1 MDVINI
7 IINEIIDM
15 TSIRI
20 SLSQCIW
27 KGLIPAMIEMV
38 LAGADKRD
46 LVKMIDIKVVK
57 RPEAILNVVK
67 TGEDCEDE
75 VEYLENIAKASK
87 K

>member
-1 MDVINI
+1 
-7 IINEIIDM
+7 
-15 TSIRI
+15 
-20 SLSQCIW
+20 
-27 KGLIPAMIEMV
+27 MIEMV

-57 RPEAILNVVK
+57 RSEAILNVVEI
-67 TGEDCEDE
+67 GEDCEGE

>member
-7 IINEIIDM
+7 IINEIIDL
-15 TSIRI
+15 TSIWF

-57 RPEAILNVVK
+57 RLEAILIVVK

>member
-7 IINEIIDM
+7 IINDLTLIWFEFL
-15 TSIRI
+15 I
-20 SLSQCIW
+20 ST
-27 KGLIPAMIEMV
+27 MIEMV

-46 LVKMIDIKVVK
+46 LVKMIDIKEVK
-57 RPEAILNVVK
+57 RPEAILNVVE
-67 TGEDCEDE
+67 TDDDCQDV